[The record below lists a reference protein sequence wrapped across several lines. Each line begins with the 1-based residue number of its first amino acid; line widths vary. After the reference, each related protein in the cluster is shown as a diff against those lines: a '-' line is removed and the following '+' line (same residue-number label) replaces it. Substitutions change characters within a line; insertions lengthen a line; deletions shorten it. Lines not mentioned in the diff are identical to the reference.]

1 MGFLKPLFKQLKRR
15 QVVPEMR
22 AGLWI
27 MVEAMLERNYLYAY
41 DIYMRLA
48 IGEFL
53 FWVSR
58 LTSDWSTISQGQH
71 QLHQV
76 PAESVML

>member
-48 IGEFL
+48 IGEPKAAGIGGMAIL
-53 FWVSR
+53 S
-58 LTSDWSTISQGQH
+58 H
-71 QLHQV
+71 N
-76 PAESVML
+76 